1 MKSIYSLIVLVVVY
15 LTSSASAVGIAVTRL
30 DDLLLV
36 DSTTT
41 EFDVESE
48 EKYFA
53 IDAILDEGV
62 EGDDMADS
70 IRPYIKGLPLEYRK
84 RIFKEHKRAAFQDG
98 PNFASASNGFLYVP
112 VIASI
117 RQGDGVGIMTGLVGI
132 TSLVALASSHGSS
145 EVSNA
150 SSYLGIAGVGL
161 LVYTAIRA
169 TVVNR
174 RNIEHNSALK
184 NALQLPTDFSYS
196 LTPTLRLL
204 PNGSVMPALSL
215 SVSLQ

>member
-1 MKSIYSLIVLVVVY
+1 MKSIFSLIVLVVVY
-15 LTSSASAVGIAVTRL
+15 LTSSASAVGMAVTRL

-36 DSTTT
+36 DSTTI

-48 EKYFA
+48 DKYFA

-62 EGDDMADS
+62 ESDDMADS
-70 IRPYIKGLPLEYRK
+70 IRPYIKGLPLEYRG

-98 PNFASASNGFLYVP
+98 PNFAYASKGFLYVP

-117 RQGDGVGIMTGLVGI
+117 RQGDGVGILTGLVGI
-132 TSLVALASSHGSS
+132 ISLVALASSNGSS

-150 SSYLGIAGVGL
+150 SSYQGIAGVGL

-196 LTPTLRLL
+196 LTPKLRLL
-204 PNGSVMPALSL
+204 PNSSIMPALSL
-215 SVSLQ
+215 SIALQ

>member
-1 MKSIYSLIVLVVVY
+1 MKCIHSLFALVVVY
-15 LTSSASAVGIAVTRL
+15 LTSSASAAGIAVTRL

-36 DSTTT
+36 DSTTI

-70 IRPYIKGLPLEYRK
+70 IRPYIKGLPIEYRK

-98 PNFASASNGFLYVP
+98 PNFAYASKGFLYVP

-117 RQGDGVGIMTGLVGI
+117 RQGDGVGILTGLVGI
-132 TSLVALASSHGSS
+132 TSIVALASSNGSS

-204 PNGSVMPALSL
+204 PNSSIMPALSL
-215 SVSLQ
+215 SIALQ

>member
-15 LTSSASAVGIAVTRL
+15 LTSSASAAGIAVTRL

-36 DSTTT
+36 DSTTI
-41 EFDVESE
+41 ELDVESE

-62 EGDDMADS
+62 ESDDMADS
-70 IRPYIKGLPLEYRK
+70 IRPYIKGLPIEYRK

-98 PNFASASNGFLYVP
+98 PNFASASKGFLYVP

-145 EVSNA
+145 EVSNT